1 MPRLLAVL
9 RVDSLAGEALLL
21 RTEVPLLRVVVP
33 VVVPLLRVVLPLLRV
48 VVPVVVP
55 LLRVVLPLLRVVVPV
70 VVPLVRVDESRLV
83 SVVREA
89 LPSVSLV
96 RVVEVPVLARVGV
109 VPVVVLVV
117 ETLPDEARDEFS
129 FPVLRLVETFEEP
142 VLRLV
147 ETEEPVLRGLSL
159 TWG

>member
-9 RVDSLAGEALLL
+9 RVDSLAGEALPL
-21 RTEVPLLRVVVP
+21 RTEVPLLR
-33 VVVPLLRVVLPLLRV
+33 
-48 VVPVVVP
+48 VVVP